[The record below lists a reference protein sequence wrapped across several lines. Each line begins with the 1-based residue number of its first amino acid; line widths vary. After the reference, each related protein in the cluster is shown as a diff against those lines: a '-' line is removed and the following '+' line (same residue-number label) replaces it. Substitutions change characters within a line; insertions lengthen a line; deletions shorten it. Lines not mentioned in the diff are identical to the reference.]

1 MGQRC
6 SFLAGHLSVK
16 GRTLCFRLI
25 SFTVFPSVGIPLLF
39 QVVHPDCTDFG
50 IAAQSFDTATVFDTV
65 VGIGLA
71 YGVGFKCSVYL
82 ETCFFQTFAPTVFV
96 GVELHFVR
104 AFVFGYRFDTPKVI
118 VGVVAGD
125 GHERSEVNG
134 YVCGLQVIVFAIL
147 HHL

>member
-1 MGQRC
+1 M
-6 SFLAGHLSVK
+6 
-16 GRTLCFRLI
+16 I

-50 IAAQSFDTATVFDTV
+50 IAAQSFDTATVFDAV

-71 YGVGFKCSVYL
+71 YGVGFKRSVYL
-82 ETCFFQTFAPTVFV
+82 ETCFLQTFAPTVFV
-96 GVELHFVR
+96 GVEFHFVQ
-104 AFVFGYRFDTPKVI
+104 AFVFGYRFDTPKVV

>member
-1 MGQRC
+1 MPTLGKT
-6 SFLAGHLSVK
+6 VK
-16 GRTLCFRLI
+16 GINRKHNVLP
-25 SFTVFPSVGIPLLF
+25 FT
-39 QVVHPDCTDFG
+39 D
-50 IAAQSFDTATVFDTV
+50 
-65 VGIGLA
+65 
-71 YGVGFKCSVYL
+71 KCSVYL

-96 GVELHFVR
+96 GVEFHFVR

>member
-1 MGQRC
+1 M
-6 SFLAGHLSVK
+6 
-16 GRTLCFRLI
+16 
-25 SFTVFPSVGIPLLF
+25 
-39 QVVHPDCTDFG
+39 
-50 IAAQSFDTATVFDTV
+50 

-71 YGVGFKCSVYL
+71 YGVGFKRSVYL

-96 GVELHFVR
+96 GVEFHFVR
-104 AFVFGYRFDTPKVI
+104 AFVFGYRFDTPKVV